1 MAPILLA
8 DMLLNLLMM
17 LYILCNLYL
26 QENEVANFLPRKV
39 KDEENEKILFEII
52 NAIKPIKYDW
62 A

>member
-26 QENEVANFLPRKV
+26 QENEVANFLQRKV

>member
-39 KDEENEKILFEII
+39 KDEENEKILFGII

>member
-26 QENEVANFLPRKV
+26 QENEVAIFLQRKV

>member
-17 LYILCNLYL
+17 LYIFCNLYL
-26 QENEVANFLPRKV
+26 QENEVANFLQRKV

>member
-8 DMLLNLLMM
+8 DMLLDLVRMP
-17 LYILCNLYL
+17 YIFCNLYL
-26 QENEVANFLPRKV
+26 QENEVAIFLQRKV
-39 KDEENEKILFEII
+39 KDEENEKILFGII